1 MSYTGCVAA
10 TEPRH
15 PACATSISVE
25 PRIWDY
31 FCIIAAERGVTIGQ
45 LLSHVDRAMRLEP
58 TWRGKCST
66 RNLSSAVR
74 VFVIE
79 QCELKPQTAT
89 EPACEV
95 GYLTSL
101 NHLRSAMP

>member
-1 MSYTGCVAA
+1 M
-10 TEPRH
+10 PRLSAK
-15 PACATSISVE
+15 PLLNPLQNRDIRPVWMNGRATSISVE

-74 VFVIE
+74 VFVIG
-79 QCELKPQTAT
+79 QCELKPQPRPNPRVKWAT
-89 EPACEV
+89 
-95 GYLTSL
+95 
-101 NHLRSAMP
+101 

>member
-1 MSYTGCVAA
+1 M
-10 TEPRH
+10 PRLSAK
-15 PACATSISVE
+15 PLLNPLQNRDIRPVWMNGRATSISVE

-79 QCELKPQTAT
+79 QCELEPQPRPNPHLNWAT
-89 EPACEV
+89 
-95 GYLTSL
+95 
-101 NHLRSAMP
+101 